1 MMKLLLL
8 QLCDSLPA
16 TTTMLP
22 SCTVCL
28 SWHLHYL
35 LHFANSSS
43 SGSMISKPSG
53 TLIWINGIKT
63 FWHAHLDQ
71 WYQNLLAR
79 SSGSMVSKP
88 SGTLIWIND
97 IKTFWHAHLDQ
108 WYQNLLARSSG
119 SMVSKPSG
127 TLIWINGIKTF
138 WHAHLDQWYQNLLAR
153 SSGSMVSKPSGTLI
167 WINDIK
173 TFWHAH
179 LDQWYQNL
187 LACSSGSMVS
197 KNLLRGWE
205 GVKTHT
211 NSSGK
216 KIYYVDGKESRH
228 IQTLLAKKSSG
239 TNKFL

>member
-43 SGSMISKPSG
+43 SGSM
-53 TLIWINGIKT
+53 
-63 FWHAHLDQ
+63 
-71 WYQNLLAR
+71 
-79 SSGSMVSKP
+79 
-88 SGTLIWIND
+88 
-97 IKTFWHAHLDQ
+97 
-108 WYQNLLARSSG
+108 
-119 SMVSKPSG
+119 VSKPSG
-127 TLIWINGIKTF
+127 TLIWINGIKKIFYYVDGKESRHIQT
-138 WHAHLDQWYQNLLAR
+138 LLAKKSSTMWMGR
-153 SSGSMVSKPSGTLI
+153 SQDTYKL
-167 WINDIK
+167 
-173 TFWHAH
+173 FWQKIFYYVDGKESRHI
-179 LDQWYQNL
+179 QTL
-187 LACSSGSMVS
+187 LA
-197 KNLLRGWE
+197 KNLLLRGWE

-216 KIYYVDGKESRH
+216 KSSTTWIKSSTTWMGRSQDTYKLFWQKIFYYVDGKESRH